1 MAQSGALF
9 ADQCRLSA
17 FQRLSWEPESVPVP
31 LLVAV
36 VPALPRDA
44 AVEFHVTAVQDGSSQ
59 AASGPV
65 TTEVPCG
72 SIDWHV
78 VTSADACSASLS
90 LSLTRPVG
98 SLEPA
103 TAAMS
108 EVAEAIGSTLKEAMK
123 KTNGELV
130 PLCAR
135 VFYKCTHAM
144 ARLIVEG
151 TTPGTCKMSLNY
163 TVKSLY
169 WFIFPAIKGDI
180 FPKLQARS
188 QVKLFIA
195 AIMETQ

>member
-1 MAQSGALF
+1 MQLVAQSGALF

-17 FQRLSWEPESVPVP
+17 FQGSSWEPDSESVP

-59 AASGPV
+59 AASGHV

-72 SIDWHV
+72 SIDWRV

-103 TAAMS
+103 AAMS
-108 EVAEAIGSTLKEAMK
+108 EVTEAIGSTLKEAMK

-151 TTPGTCKMSLNY
+151 TTPGTCKNV
-163 TVKSLY
+163 T
-169 WFIFPAIKGDI
+169 
-180 FPKLQARS
+180 
-188 QVKLFIA
+188 
-195 AIMETQ
+195 